1 MDWLSTDPDRPGVF
15 AVGQEACGIFAL
27 GQLATGVVAIGQVA
41 RGVVAIG
48 QGAVGVV
55 AIGQGALGVLYGA
68 GMVAV
73 GGRGFGLALKLL
85 PKVRIE
91 RFERPALPPLS
102 RLEQLRAGEPA
113 HGWLLARVEDGAL
126 TVDGAPLELEATA
139 ELAGQLREAVQ
150 AGHTHACVTVEVEDR
165 AQPPQ
170 GGYRQAAPRERVLV
184 GKRIKSWR
192 EAQPRV
198 HLEGP
203 LTDAVGLVVRA
214 VGMAALAWA
223 WWLIAGADITAMVL
237 GK

>member
-15 AVGQEACGIFAL
+15 AIGQEACGIFAL

-41 RGVVAIG
+41 RGVVAVG

-91 RFERPALPPLS
+91 RFDRPDLPPLS
-102 RLEQLRAGEPA
+102 SLGQLRAGEVRQ
-113 HGWLLARVEDGAL
+113 GWLLARIDDGAL
-126 TVDGAPLELEATA
+126 SVDGAPLEIEPTA
-139 ELAGQLREAVQ
+139 ELTGQLRQ
-150 AGHTHACVTVEVEDR
+150 ASHERHTHACVTVEVEDR

-170 GGYRQAAPRERVLV
+170 GGYRQASPRERVLV

-203 LTDAVGLVVRA
+203 LTDAVGLLVRA

-223 WWLIAGADITAMVL
+223 WWLLAGADVTAMVL